1 MKGLL
6 TCDLE
11 KKLKDHG
18 NGIGDV
24 TAGIFL
30 RDLRG
35 IWKKADPT
43 PTGLVV
49 LAAKN
54 LEILKRSTA
63 GEETLAQL
71 KSFWSENQIT
81 GKSFSNF
88 GTALFRL
95 ERLP

>member
-1 MKGLL
+1 MRFREE
-6 TCDLE
+6 TE
-11 KKLKDHG
+11 RSW

-24 TAGIFL
+24 AVGIFL

-35 IWKKADPT
+35 VWKKADST

-54 LEILKRSTA
+54 LGILVRSTA
-63 GEETLAQL
+63 GEEALAQL